1 MTNCCATGLG
11 GRRCNEHPNSLLFRN
26 RLLLSIANDCD
37 SPGRRLFSRL
47 AQEAAKQNQNH
58 ISYLEILLESEI
70 DEREHN
76 AIARRIREAQFPKVK
91 TLEEFEFRRRPHTGD
106 LDPAVW
112 PKEII

>member
-1 MTNCCATGLG
+1 MSAPTVTLQESAIVEYCK
-11 GRRCNEHPNSLLFRN
+11 
-26 RLLLSIANDCD
+26 RLQLPAV
-37 SPGRRLFSRL
+37 RRLFSRL

-91 TLEEFEFRRRPHTGD
+91 TLEEFEFERRPTYRR
-106 LDPAVW
+106 P
-112 PKEII
+112 

>member
-1 MTNCCATGLG
+1 M
-11 GRRCNEHPNSLLFRN
+11 
-26 RLLLSIANDCD
+26 SIANDCN
-37 SPGRRLFSRL
+37 SQAVRRLFSRL

-91 TLEEFEFRRRPHTGD
+91 TLEEFEFKGAPHTGD
-106 LDPAVW
+106 LDPQSGRRRLSKAQ
-112 PKEII
+112 